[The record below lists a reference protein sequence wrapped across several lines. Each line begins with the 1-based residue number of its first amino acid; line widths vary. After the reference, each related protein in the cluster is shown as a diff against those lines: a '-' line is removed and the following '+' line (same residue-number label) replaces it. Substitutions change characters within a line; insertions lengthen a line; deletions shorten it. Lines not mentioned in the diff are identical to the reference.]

1 MVYLYGLHT
10 RNVEKNDSIKRGLKL
25 IDIIHTL
32 LVDISIV
39 GKNDSIKED

>member
-1 MVYLYGLHT
+1 
-10 RNVEKNDSIKRGLKL
+10 LKL